1 MRVPVS
7 RTFVL
12 SVAGVTV
19 AALLCAVALARAL
32 TVDPVEPSS
41 LAPMGVASIAEIAAA
56 DGPAARVPSEGV
68 LEMESLALAVDHDP
82 FMPDRSRAASYRLPG
97 EFVERP
103 VVEREPEPDP
113 PPFRV
118 VGTAQVG
125 GAGIALVQVENS
137 TAPEIVKV
145 GESLFGYRLQRVE
158 TEAATLVGQGQSF
171 RLAVERG
178 EVAGGERDERRG
190 GRNERNNRNAEE
202 QVAERLRGVLEQ
214 LQERGLPAQMIEQL
228 MRQQM
233 GRGGRNIEIE
243 RTDVPGRV
251 IVRTRPD
258 TLSFEPP
265 HTPEPR

>member
-1 MRVPVS
+1 
-7 RTFVL
+7 
-12 SVAGVTV
+12 
-19 AALLCAVALARAL
+19 
-32 TVDPVEPSS
+32 
-41 LAPMGVASIAEIAAA
+41 
-56 DGPAARVPSEGV
+56 
-68 LEMESLALAVDHDP
+68 
-82 FMPDRSRAASYRLPG
+82 
-97 EFVERP
+97 
-103 VVEREPEPDP
+103 
-113 PPFRV
+113 V

-178 EVAGGERDERRG
+178 EVAGGERDERQG

-202 QVAERLRGVLEQ
+202 QIAERIRGVMEQ
-214 LQERGLPAQMIEQL
+214 LQERGLPAAMIEQL

-243 RTDVPGRV
+243 RTDVPDRV

-258 TLSFEPP
+258 TLSFELP

>member
-7 RTFVL
+7 RTFAL
-12 SVAGVTV
+12 SVAGVAV

-41 LAPMGVASIAEIAAA
+41 LAPMGVASMAEIAVA
-56 DGPAARVPSEGV
+56 DVPAARVPSEGV

-97 EFVERP
+97 EFVDRP
-103 VVEREPEPDP
+103 IVVREPEPDP

-125 GAGIALVQVENS
+125 DAGIALVQVENS

-202 QVAERLRGVLEQ
+202 QMAERLRGVLEQ

-233 GRGGRNIEIE
+233 GGRGRNIVVEPADG
-243 RTDVPGRV
+243 RGRV

-265 HTPEPR
+265 HAPEPR